1 MFALPRLDD
10 VGPEDQTDKARL
22 AQASDD
28 EQDTC
33 YGEQASY
40 GEKDS
45 YGVHFGTMLL
55 ACQVI
60 AGNSFNT
67 AYLSHDRKGSHRV
80 QLPPGGILMHDRY
93 FLHVPRGA
101 DEADTTSYAVTPNF
115 QQWRFPGAGALP
127 APWRSIAMT
136 PRDAATSCILSGRMR
151 PEKAHVIPQS
161 HDRWYT
167 DNGMSRYSQ
176 GAHSVSNSGD
186 NTFRLRADLH
196 RIFDDRAFT
205 LVPKLDA
212 EGQQHIVVHFFS
224 TTSSSDAALVYHNRK
239 VHSIQFVAPEFL
251 FARFAL
257 TVFACIKDF
266 ILSGERR
273 RIAVVHRGI
282 NSSGNPAWVTQEIEM
297 DRAQRHSQ
305 YGGGGSRSSSPS
317 KRSMSEAQQEA
328 ERFELTR
335 DILHCEE
342 EISVDLKAVSPALVE
357 PRKAQLSA
365 GPSQGTALLSPYPR
379 SLPFENF
386 CYAKARLEDV
396 SAVATCGRADLD
408 GQVIAGVV
416 LRYTDGTV
424 ASLGWVAPDG
434 LNSPTPVSD
443 DGIWLRVSLSRTGF
457 PRFTAMA
464 FVAPVDEDDGYLR
477 LL

>member
-328 ERFELTR
+328 ERFEL
-335 DILHCEE
+335 
-342 EISVDLKAVSPALVE
+342 VE
-357 PRKAQLSA
+357 PGEYDDMSRIQAWVEETEA
-365 GPSQGTALLSPYPR
+365 DHDTEPSKRRQIDRDDNFP
-379 SLPFENF
+379 LPT
-386 CYAKARLEDV
+386 YA
-396 SAVATCGRADLD
+396 SG
-408 GQVIAGVV
+408 G
-416 LRYTDGTV
+416 
-424 ASLGWVAPDG
+424 
-434 LNSPTPVSD
+434 
-443 DGIWLRVSLSRTGF
+443 
-457 PRFTAMA
+457 
-464 FVAPVDEDDGYLR
+464 PVDIGPGTMSGFESCPP
-477 LL
+477 